1 MLYSPGF
8 QYAEDVLSGKQI
20 ACRYVRQACQRF
32 MDDLQRDDLI
42 FKVDKVDRVV
52 EFFADLKHGA
62 GEYENKPFLL
72 EPWQHFIIMN
82 LYGFYWKESGKRR
95 FRTAYLEMARKN
107 GKTSLAAGLCL
118 YHLSYDEDGAAEV
131 LQVANSKEQISI
143 AYRITKGFVKKLD
156 PNERYFKRYRND
168 IIFFPDDGIL
178 KMLASDDTKL
188 DGYNCNFGLI
198 DEWHSAQNSRTRD
211 VIRSSQAMRKNPMLV
226 TVTTAGFDKELP
238 CYELRTVCTEILAQK
253 KQDDS
258 MFTIIY
264 TLDDGDAWDD
274 PKVCIKANP
283 NLGITVDPEFIA
295 QQVRQAKN
303 NPSDEV
309 GVKTKNLNIWVD
321 SAETWIP
328 DRYIL
333 DATRKVFPK
342 EVELMV
348 GVDLASNQDL
358 TAVAYHW
365 FKDDRHKFKI
375 DYYLPTESL
384 QTRPDK
390 ELYKEWARNKHLIL
404 TPGNV
409 TDYEYITRD
418 LLEAHKENYIVKIA
432 YDNWNSTQWAIIATN
447 ENLPLEPYS
456 QTIGN
461 FNKCTK
467 EFERLMMKGQIDLD
481 DNPINR
487 YCLRNVQLRMDHNG
501 NVKPDKKMNKKK
513 IDGVTAALQALAMYQ
528 TYANTYIGSIF

>member
-1 MLYSPGF
+1 MNSIGF
-8 QYAEDVLSGKQI
+8 QYADDVLSGKQV
-20 ACRYVRQACQRF
+20 ACLYVQQACQRF

-42 FKVDKVDRVV
+42 FKADKVDRVV
-52 EFFADLKHGA
+52 DFIADLKHGA
-62 GEYENKPFLL
+62 GVHENKPFILM
-72 EPWQHFIIMN
+72 PWQQFIIMN

-95 FRTAYLEMARKN
+95 YRTSYIELARKN
-107 GKTSLAAGLCL
+107 GKTSLSAARCL

-131 LQVANSKEQISI
+131 LQVANSKDQAHI
-143 AYRITKGFVKKLD
+143 AGRITKGFTKKLD
-156 PNERYFKRYRND
+156 PEQKFFKIYRND
-168 IIFFPDDGIL
+168 ILFNSNDSIL
-178 KMLASDDTKL
+178 KILAADDSKM

-198 DEWHSAQNSRTRD
+198 DEWHSAPNSRTRD
-211 VIRSSQAMRKNPMLV
+211 VIRSSQAMRENPMLD
-226 TVTTAGFDKELP
+226 TITTAGFDKELP
-238 CYELRTVCTEILAQK
+238 CYELRTVCTEILAGIK
-253 KQDDS
+253 FDDS

-264 TLDDGDAWDD
+264 SLDDGDAWDD
-274 PKVCIKANP
+274 PKNWIKANP
-283 NLGITVDPEFIA
+283 NLGITVDPDFIT
-295 QQVRQAKN
+295 QQVKQAKN

-321 SAETWIP
+321 SAITWIP

-333 DATRKVFPK
+333 DATRKVRPQK
-342 EVELMV
+342 VELFV

-365 FKDDRHKFKI
+365 MQDDRHKFKI

-390 ELYKEWARNKHLIL
+390 ELYKDWARHKHLIL

-418 LLEAHKENYIVKIA
+418 MLEAHKENYIVKIA

-447 ENLPLEPYS
+447 ENLPLEPFS

-467 EFERLMMKGQIDLD
+467 EFERLMMKGQVDLD

-528 TYANTYIGSIF
+528 AYANTYVGSIF